1 LQRGTLKLMKL
12 TIGDVCSSGK
22 DEYSSCC
29 SLLLQLIL
37 IRSTT
42 LVTKMNANL
51 VEHNHGIESE

>member
-1 LQRGTLKLMKL
+1 MKL